1 MHNHQTRGVLLAL
14 LAIIALALSACGSA
28 PTIAPTVVPTAVPPA
43 APATAPV
50 VAATQPPSGSSAT
63 LQAADTL
70 VASVKAGVGVAGNG
84 SAQWPSKMPA
94 DVPQFTYGTLTASNN
109 NVMGAVQATFANVSA
124 DAFSKYQADLKQAGW
139 TITTSSQTSDGFEID
154 ASQGS
159 QTLVA
164 MFVLSKN
171 SGLKGALTVH
181 PGK

>member
-1 MHNHQTRGVLLAL
+1 MKIHQNWRVLLAV
-14 LAIIALALSACGSA
+14 LAILALALSACGSA
-28 PTIAPTVVPTAVPPA
+28 ATVVPTAVPPA
-43 APATAPV
+43 APATLPATLPPQ
-50 VAATQPPSGSSAT
+50 AASGSVAT
-63 LQAADTL
+63 LNAAATL
-70 VASVKAGVGVAGNG
+70 VANVKSGAAASGS

-124 DAFSKYQADLKQAGW
+124 DAFTKYQADLKQAGW
-139 TITTSSQTSDGFEID
+139 TISSASQTPDGFEID

-171 SGLKGALTVH
+171 NGLKGAITYH
-181 PGK
+181 SGK